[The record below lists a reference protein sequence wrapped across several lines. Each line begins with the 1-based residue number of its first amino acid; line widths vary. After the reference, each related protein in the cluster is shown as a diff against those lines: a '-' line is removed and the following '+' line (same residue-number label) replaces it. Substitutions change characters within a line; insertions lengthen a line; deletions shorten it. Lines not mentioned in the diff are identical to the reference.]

1 MIADRLR
8 IKNTLF
14 RAAYYPREHFN
25 RMDKLTKQEINDLAN
40 RYRAD
45 ILEYAS
51 ELKMCKEEYEQHR
64 HAFISKKI
72 EELQTKYQVLRGKKV
87 PLS

>member
-8 IKNTLF
+8 TGLVLEQT
-14 RAAYYPREHFN
+14 PREKYK
-25 RMDKLTKQEINDLAN
+25 RMKELTKHELNDIAN

-51 ELKMCKEEYEQHR
+51 ELKMCNKDKEPER
-64 HAFISKKI
+64 HAFISNKI
-72 EELQTKYQVLRGKKV
+72 EELQAKYQIVRGKKV
-87 PLS
+87 VLP